1 MALETRPLTPTFGAE
16 VSGVQIAS
24 DCPSETLDEV
34 RDLWLQHKLLLFR
47 DQFPSETDLVDFS
60 RHFGPL
66 EIHVRREYL
75 SPDNPE
81 ILYISNIKQNGR
93 AIGILSE
100 NEVGWHYDQIYLPK
114 PAVGSL
120 LASVKIPPDG
130 ASTHFADMEAAYE
143 QLPEDIKA
151 KLQGKRATQSY
162 EAFNAAYSVPTS
174 NEQKKK
180 TADIDHPII
189 RTHPITGR
197 KSLYMCPGMTTQI
210 LGMPEEESRE
220 LLDFLFDWIVRPEFV
235 YSHEWVLGDAVMWD
249 NACTMHKRDP
259 FDQQYERLMKRT
271 TILPPEELA
280 VPY

>member
-1 MALETRPLTPTFGAE
+1 MSLETRPLTTTFGAE
-16 VSGVQIAS
+16 VRGVNISS
-24 DCPSETLDEV
+24 DCPETVIDEV
-34 RDLWLQHKLLLFR
+34 KDLWAQHKLLLFR

-60 RHFGPL
+60 GHFGPL

-81 ILYISNIKQNGR
+81 ILYISNIKENGR
-93 AIGILSE
+93 PIGILSE

-120 LASVKIPPDG
+120 LTSVKLPPDG
-130 ASTHFADMEAAYE
+130 GSTHFADMEAAYE
-143 QLPEDIKA
+143 QLPDDIKT
-151 KLQGKRATQSY
+151 KLEGKRATQSY
-162 EAFNAAYSVPTS
+162 EAFNSAYSVPT
-174 NEQKKK
+174 NKEQKKK

-210 LGMPEEESRE
+210 LGMPDAESSE

-235 YSHEWVLGDAVMWD
+235 YSHEWQLGDAVMWD

-280 VPY
+280 VPF